1 VDCLEYVLAIEL
13 VAAAEA
19 IEYHRPL
26 KAGDGV
32 ESAHGLIR
40 EHVDRLDGD
49 RTLSGDYEAVRAL
62 IRTGE
67 LAALGE

>member
-1 VDCLEYVLAIEL
+1 M
-13 VAAAEA
+13 AAAEA
-19 IEYHRPL
+19 VEYHRPL

-32 ESAHGLIR
+32 EEAHSLIR

-49 RTLSGDYEAVRAL
+49 RSLSGDFTAVRDL
-62 IRTGE
+62 IRTGA